1 VIVHPWMT
9 LRILQTDAHQQ
20 SGKVMPLDHAGM
32 WQGRLPRCKQTCRLR
47 RQLQV
52 QPPGKWK
59 QPEQMTERSSR
70 WSSHS
75 QKLTVCNLAWQ
86 MCNVLL
92 ADKWALQTEHCL
104 PDDATCCNMY
114 V

>member
-1 VIVHPWMT
+1 MSTIHFATHCALDACQLSLGCAIFINLSDQLVDSQVRRLQVIVYPWMT

-20 SGKVMPLDHAGM
+20 SGKLTQFYHAGM
-32 WQGRLPRCKQTCRLR
+32 WQGRLPRCKQTCHLH

-70 WSSHS
+70 
-75 QKLTVCNLAWQ
+75 
-86 MCNVLL
+86 
-92 ADKWALQTEHCL
+92 
-104 PDDATCCNMY
+104 
-114 V
+114 